1 VPDFNANPMNPKAPI
16 GVFDSGV
23 GGLSVLDQLVGLMPH
38 EHFVYFGDTANMPY
52 GQKHLTELSILVR
65 RITTWLVHQ
74 KQVKLLVVACNTASL
89 VVPHEITVPVVDPI
103 TAVCHQIARD
113 EDASRIGVMATT
125 ATVMSESYPRILHQ
139 LHPHKKMEQSACPG
153 LAYMIEQGE
162 SDGPV
167 SEFLIQE
174 SLSPLQ
180 EWQMDTLVLG
190 CTHYPF
196 AARQVAEI
204 LSSGVRILDPAIPM
218 AQRVDQLLRGMHAL
232 NTDGEGQVDYF
243 VSGSPEHFQR
253 VAKRLPLEHIRPALP
268 TQLELD

>member
-1 VPDFNANPMNPKAPI
+1 MPEPDTPNTQAPI

-23 GGLSVLDQLVGLMPH
+23 GGLSVLDHLVEMMPH

-103 TAVCHQIARD
+103 TAVCHQIAHD
-113 EDASRIGVMATT
+113 DAVRRIGVMATT

-139 LHPHKKMEQSACPG
+139 LHPQKKMEQSACPG

-180 EWQMDTLVLG
+180 EWQMDALVLG

-196 AARQVAEI
+196 ARQQIANI
-204 LSSGVRILDPAIPM
+204 LSPSVRVLDPAIPM
-218 AQRVDQLLRGMHAL
+218 AHRVHQLLKSQHSLR
-232 NTDGEGQVDYF
+232 TDGAGQVDYF
-243 VSGSPEHFQR
+243 VSGPPDHFLR
-253 VAKRLPLEHIRPALP
+253 VARRLPLAHIQPGLP
-268 TQLELD
+268 TQLDLD